1 MGTWIGAVKEMGKA
15 LLDFA
20 YPPCCIV
27 CEASVESAELLCEG
41 CWTEIRQD
49 QCPSTQDPVWGEGA
63 SAFEKIVVWA
73 PFKGVLQEAIYALK
87 FRNQLRLGREL
98 GRRMGFCLAGTLA
111 PVDYLVPVPLH
122 PARLRE
128 RGYNQSA
135 EIAAGLGEALD
146 VPVGHRV
153 MRRCK
158 NTRQQALLSV
168 GERRANLNGAFALDG
183 VWPAGVR
190 IGLVDDVLTTG
201 ATLESCA
208 KVLDAASLWAI
219 VLARPDEVAE
229 GPIP

>member
-1 MGTWIGAVKEMGKA
+1 MGTWIGVVEEVGKA

-27 CEASVESAELLCEG
+27 CEASIENAELLCEG

-49 QCPSTQDPVWGEGA
+49 RWPSTQDPVWGEGA
-63 SAFEKIVVWA
+63 SAFERIVVWGS
-73 PFKGVLQEAIYALK
+73 FKGVLQEAIYAVK

-98 GRRMGFCLAGTLA
+98 GRRMGLCLAGVLA

-128 RGYNQSA
+128 RGYNQST
-135 EIAAGLGEALD
+135 EIAAGLGEVLG
-146 VPVGHRV
+146 VPVKSRAI
-153 MRRCK
+153 RRCK
-158 NTRQQALLSV
+158 HTRQQALLSV
-168 GERRANLNGAFALDG
+168 GERRANLDGAFALDG

-208 KVLDAASLWAI
+208 KVLDDASLWAI
-219 VLARPDEVAE
+219 VLARPDEVVE
-229 GPIP
+229 DLIP